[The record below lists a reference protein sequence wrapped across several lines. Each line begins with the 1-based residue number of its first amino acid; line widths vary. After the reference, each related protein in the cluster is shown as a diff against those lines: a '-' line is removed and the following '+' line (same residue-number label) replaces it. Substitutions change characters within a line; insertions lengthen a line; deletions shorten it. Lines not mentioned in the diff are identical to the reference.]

1 MNENYQANY
10 VFLYD
15 TGAVPMDEP
24 VDILAESDDDA
35 IEIAK
40 ERVENWNN
48 YNDVPVE
55 LVSVCRC
62 DEYWDDV
69 ETIYN

>member
-1 MNENYQANY
+1 
-10 VFLYD
+10 
-15 TGAVPMDEP
+15 MDEP
-24 VDILAESDDDA
+24 TDILADSDKDA
-35 IEIAK
+35 IGMAK

-62 DEYWDDV
+62 DEHWDEV
-69 ETIYN
+69 EQIY